1 MINLDSRI
9 GISAWWELCLEM
21 VPPESLFLTQMP
33 ILIFLV
39 RLSEFSNFLEN
50 TAVFLQVK
58 SFLFPL
64 LGKVLVPK
72 DAHVLTDAL
81 VQSPENVILVEVK
94 LR

>member
-1 MINLDSRI
+1 MRLNIFEKVKR
-9 GISAWWELCLEM
+9 A
-21 VPPESLFLTQMP
+21 SLMA
-33 ILIFLV
+33 
-39 RLSEFSNFLEN
+39 SNSNFLEN

-64 LGKVLVPK
+64 LGKDLVPK

-94 LR
+94 LC